1 MYKVIEF
8 FKNNSKLTS
17 FIIFLVSFILRL
29 FWIDLQ
35 DFENAELKNLYNANL
50 NLFSFQINYAGY
62 IVFEPLYVFINKL
75 FYSIAGFN
83 SYVLRLPSA
92 LFAAITSVCLF
103 NLIKKEIN
111 FNAAIWI
118 FLLLL
123 TNNYLNTEAQ
133 LTHNSTLVLLLF
145 IILIKLFNDLINY
158 NKPVIVLII
167 VINTLLFYISNQTC
181 IILLFEFIV
190 FLVLKRQILSQYLI
204 ILGGTLLTT
213 NYFLFNYIFE
223 NKAFEK
229 ILTSGFMYD
238 IFYPSYQA
246 IFKSEFY
253 FNLFFLIFS
262 IITLNIYF
270 KDKVIQKNK
279 NQSVFISIVFIF
291 TICAFYVIY
300 KTRFMTNTI
309 EYSYLYLYVSIL
321 FSVLIIPFFSFNK
334 FSKGTNFV
342 FMLLF
347 VVLIFPSISLGNRH
361 ENRNKGLAKLIEHK
375 TKSELI
381 IIKNSYNFLVYS
393 NQFYFLN
400 PQYNFNLYLNNIIDF
415 NFYNNNK
422 GIAMLNTNTELTFIN
437 NKKFKPD
444 EIILSNNYTLVEDYM
459 LGIYHVKKF
468 KR

>member
-1 MYKVIEF
+1 MI
-8 FKNNSKLTS
+8 
-17 FIIFLVSFILRL
+17 
-29 FWIDLQ
+29 
-35 DFENAELKNLYNANL
+35 
-50 NLFSFQINYAGY
+50 
-62 IVFEPLYVFINKL
+62 KL

-92 LFAAITSVCLF
+92 IFTALTSVYLY

-133 LTHNSTLVLLLF
+133 LVHNSTLVLFLF
-145 IILIKLFNDLINY
+145 VVLIKLFNDLINY
-158 NKPVIVLII
+158 NKPVIGLII
-167 VINTLLFYISNQTC
+167 LINALLFYISNQTC
-181 IILLFEFIV
+181 IILLFEFVV
-190 FLVLKRQILSQYLI
+190 FAVLNRQMLKKYLI

-213 NYFLFNYIFE
+213 NYFLFNYIYE

-270 KDKVIQKNK
+270 KDKLIQKNK
-279 NQSVFISIVFIF
+279 NQSVFISIVFIVSL
-291 TICAFYVIY
+291 CAFYVVY

-321 FSVLIIPFFSFNK
+321 FSILIIPFFSFNK
-334 FSKGTNFV
+334 FTKATNLV
-342 FMLLF
+342 FMFLF
-347 VVLIFPSISLGNRH
+347 IILIFPSISLGSRH

-375 TKSELI
+375 TKTELI
-381 IIKNSYNFLVYS
+381 IIKNSYNFLIYS

-400 PQYNFNLYLNNIIDF
+400 PQYKLNLYLNNIVDF
-415 NFYNNNK
+415 NFYSNNK
-422 GIAMLNTNTELTFIN
+422 SLALLNANTELTFIN
-437 NKKFKPD
+437 NKKFKSD
-444 EIILSNNYTLVEDYM
+444 EIQISNNYTLVEDYL

-468 KR
+468 KRK